1 MPSQYHRH
9 SSGEHLEVF
18 VVMLW
23 SYWLM
28 CGNQKLSCNSISAK
42 ITVVKMVYCHFGF
55 CLIIPSVSIMLFLDL
70 HETLNHF
77 LKIETLA

>member
-1 MPSQYHRH
+1 M
-9 SSGEHLEVF
+9 F

-55 CLIIPSVSIMLFLDL
+55 CLIIPSVSHNAFFGF
-70 HETLNHF
+70 T
-77 LKIETLA
+77 